1 MPRKI
6 IGALAAVVCLA
17 MLTLALSAL
26 QTRDN
31 VSAQQLAQPSDRPP
45 LFGTQTAQA
54 ATAQA
59 AATQTAAAAVFSPA
73 PPPASRQPPPTV
85 ATIVPFPTATR
96 PRVTRTPSATPSSTD
111 TPTPTQTAI
120 PASVFET
127 ATSAAATDQAAT
139 VQAIVALTS
148 TALRLSQP
156 AATAPATPIPVSP
169 TTAPLTAYPSF
180 PQTTPAAAAGIL
192 EANPWLWLV
201 VAVPFIAL
209 ALALLWLI
217 RRRFPLYPGWGRPR
231 RGSRRAGRRYV
242 RRRSFPF

>member
-1 MPRKI
+1 
-6 IGALAAVVCLA
+6 
-17 MLTLALSAL
+17 LTLALSAL

-59 AATQTAAAAVFSPA
+59 AATQTAAAAVFSP

-96 PRVTRTPSATPSSTD
+96 PRVTRTPSATLSSTD

-127 ATSAAATDQAAT
+127 ATSKAATDQVAT

-156 AATAPATPIPVSP
+156 AASATPIPISP
-169 TTAPLTAYPSF
+169 TTAPPTAYPSF

-192 EANPWLWLV
+192 DSNPWLWLV

-209 ALALLWLI
+209 ALALWWLFQ
-217 RRRFPLYPGWGRPR
+217 RRFHPYPLWGRPR